1 MVAAFSSDI
10 SAFLSLALLT
20 WNLSS
25 SLGFLGRLRKS
36 RWSWLDWHLSG
47 PRSTAFSDHC
57 LSTFICSTT
66 YYGAF
71 PNAFSSSDT
80 LLLVNGTLSPTQKLK
95 FWPPH
100 LYIDFNIY
108 GFFNK
113 TFSLMPLLKDD
124 TNAKLL
130 TFCNSLS
137 YYNILTFR

>member
-1 MVAAFSSDI
+1 MRMHVSYI
-10 SAFLSLALLT
+10 Q
-20 WNLSS
+20 
-25 SLGFLGRLRKS
+25 
-36 RWSWLDWHLSG
+36 
-47 PRSTAFSDHC
+47 
-57 LSTFICSTT
+57 
-66 YYGAF
+66 
-71 PNAFSSSDT
+71 T
-80 LLLVNGTLSPTQKLK
+80 LLQESNTGYC
-95 FWPPH
+95 